1 MLRFCSVLTQ
11 AIGNFWGMLIQKCDY
26 DFLLLY
32 GQVWGFL
39 FVNNNDLYLDVPRL
53 PRIINSKYDLT
64 DLINLSG

>member
-1 MLRFCSVLTQ
+1 
-11 AIGNFWGMLIQKCDY
+11 MLIQKCDY

-39 FVNNNDLYLDVPRL
+39 FVNNNDLYLDVPHL

>member
-11 AIGNFWGMLIQKCDY
+11 AIGNFWSTLIQKCDY

-32 GQVWGFL
+32 GQVWVFL

-53 PRIINSKYDLT
+53 PRIINSKHDLT